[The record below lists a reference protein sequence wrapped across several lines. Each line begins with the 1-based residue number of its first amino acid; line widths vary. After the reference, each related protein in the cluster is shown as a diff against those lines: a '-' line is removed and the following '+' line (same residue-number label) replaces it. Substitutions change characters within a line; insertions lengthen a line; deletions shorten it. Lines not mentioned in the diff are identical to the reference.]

1 MGYRLPAG
9 ASTEMNTSDMCK
21 IISFSDVVAKERAEL
36 TVGDV
41 IGTLSHIQYES
52 LSNFCETLITL
63 TDDQIKAV
71 RYIIDKVIEDK
82 DQL

>member
-1 MGYRLPAG
+1 
-9 ASTEMNTSDMCK
+9 MNMSAMCK
-21 IISFSDVVAKERAEL
+21 IVNFSDAVAKERAEL

-41 IGTLSHIQYES
+41 IGTLSPVQYGA

-71 RYIIDKVIEDK
+71 RYIIDKVIEEK